1 MTTTTTA
8 TLTDRSAALAA
19 LEAGVQ
25 AIIDGAAFRAYLDVQ
40 AKLHTYSL
48 NNVLLILHQRPTAS
62 RVAGYK
68 AWQKLGRQVRKGE
81 KGIKVFVPY
90 RFSHTEKDDDGTET
104 TTCGV
109 GGFGLGTVFDISQ
122 TDGEPLPEPPSVAEL
137 TGETDSARG
146 LIALLTAYL
155 AGQGIPV
162 SYSTDLGSV
171 RGTWHAGQ
179 RTITV
184 AAGMS
189 AEQTA
194 KTLAHEAVHA
204 IAGHCGSTTDR
215 QDDESVAECAAY
227 LVLAHHGIATG
238 AYSFGYVAAWA
249 QDMAVFKRNIS
260 AARETAN
267 AIIAGVATPATTA
280 GQEEGIARAA

>member
-1 MTTTTTA
+1 MTTTTA
-8 TLTDRSAALAA
+8 APLADRAAALAA

-25 AIIDGAAFRAYLDVQ
+25 SIIDGAAFRAYLDVQ

-90 RFSHTEKDDDGTET
+90 RYSRKEENDDGTAT
-104 TTCGV
+104 TTHGV

-122 TDGEPLPEPPSVAEL
+122 TDGDPLPEPPSVAEL

-146 LIALLTAYL
+146 LTVMLTAYL

-162 SYSTDLGSV
+162 TYSTDLGPA
-171 RGTWHAGQ
+171 RGTWDPS
-179 RTITV
+179 RRVV
-184 AAGMS
+184 AIRSGMS

-194 KTLAHEAVHA
+194 KTLAHETAHA
-204 IAGHCGSTTDR
+204 IAGHCGTTTDR
-215 QDDESVAECAAY
+215 QDGEAVAECAAY
-227 LVLAHHGIATG
+227 LVLAHHGIDTG

-249 QDMAVFKRNIS
+249 KDLTVFKRNIA

-267 AIIAGVATPATTA
+267 AIIAGLSAPVV
-280 GQEEGIARAA
+280 ELAA

>member
-1 MTTTTTA
+1 MTTTITA

-25 AIIDGAAFRAYLDVQ
+25 AIIDGDAFRAYLDVQ

-90 RFSHTEKDDDGTET
+90 RFSRKEEQDDGTET
-104 TTCGV
+104 TTHGV

-122 TDGEPLPEPPSVAEL
+122 TDGDPLPEPPSVAEL

-146 LIALLTAYL
+146 LTVMLTAYL

-162 SYSTDLGSV
+162 TYSTDLGPA
-171 RGTWHAGQ
+171 RGTWSPAE
-179 RTITV
+179 RAVTV
-184 AAGMS
+184 AADMS

-194 KTLAHEAVHA
+194 KTLAHETARA
-204 IAGHCGSTTDR
+204 IAGHGGQIAREDG
-215 QDDESVAECAAY
+215 EAVAECAAY
-227 LVLAHHGIATG
+227 LVLAHVGIDTG
-238 AYSFGYVAAWA
+238 AYSFGYVATWA
-249 QDMAVFKRNIS
+249 KDLAVFKRNIS
-260 AARETAN
+260 AAREMAN
-267 AIIAGVATPATTA
+267 AIIAGLSAPAV
-280 GQEEGIARAA
+280 ELAA

>member
-1 MTTTTTA
+1 MTTTTA
-8 TLTDRSAALAA
+8 APLADRSAALAA
-19 LEAGVQ
+19 LETGVQ
-25 AIIDGAAFRAYLDVQ
+25 SIIDGAAFRAYLDVQ

-90 RFSHTEKDDDGTET
+90 RFSRKEEQDDGIET
-104 TTCGV
+104 TTHGV

-122 TDGEPLPEPPSVAEL
+122 TDGDPLPEPPSVAEL
-137 TGETDSARG
+137 TGETETGWALSR
-146 LIALLTAYL
+146 LLTAFL
-155 AGQGIPV
+155 ESQGITARYV
-162 SYSTDLGSV
+162 YDLGPA
-171 RGTWHAGQ
+171 RGTWNPTT
-179 RTITV
+179 RIVTV

-194 KTLAHEAVHA
+194 KTLAHETAHA
-204 IAGHCGSTTDR
+204 IAGHCGTVTDR
-215 QDDESVAECAAY
+215 QDGESVAECAAY
-227 LVLAHHGIATG
+227 LVLAHFGIDTG

-249 QDMAVFKRNIS
+249 RDLAIFKRNIS

-267 AIIAGVATPATTA
+267 AIIAGLSAPAV
-280 GQEEGIARAA
+280 ELAA